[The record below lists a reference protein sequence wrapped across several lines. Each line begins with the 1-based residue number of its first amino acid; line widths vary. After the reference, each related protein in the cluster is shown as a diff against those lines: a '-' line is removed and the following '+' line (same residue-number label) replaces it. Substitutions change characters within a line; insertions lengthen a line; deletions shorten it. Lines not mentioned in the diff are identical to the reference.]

1 MKMAQLR
8 LFNHASVLNLFLLLV
23 LPVANGDGDV
33 MKFTDAD
40 FKEGIKSYDVL
51 LVKFY
56 APWCGH
62 CKKLA
67 PEFEKAAT
75 KLLQNDPPIHLADVD
90 CTEEKKI
97 CDEFSVS
104 GFPTLK
110 IFRKGELAQD
120 YDGPRV
126 AEGIVKYMRGQAGP
140 SATEIRTPQ
149 EFEKMLGADDITI
162 CGFFEGDSKLKD
174 SFLKV
179 ADTERDRFKFVWT
192 SNKQILESKGYNDD
206 IVAYQPKKFH
216 NKFEPSGFKYDGNYD
231 TDKIKEFLLHETNGL
246 VGIRTSEN
254 RYQFDLLPMFVVYSK
269 IDYELD
275 PKGSNYWR
283 NRVLT
288 VAKDYRR
295 KAYFAI
301 SNKDDFSFDL
311 DEFGLAGRK
320 DTKPL
325 VAARSKKGK
334 FFMKE
339 EFSVENLRKFVED
352 VINDRLEPHM
362 KSEEPPEE
370 QGDVKVVVAKTF
382 QEMVVDVEK
391 DVLIE
396 FYAPWCGHCKALAPK
411 YDELGQKLSGEPGV
425 VIAKMD
431 ATANDVPPPFQVQG
445 FPTLYWVPKN
455 RKDKPEPYSGGR
467 EVDDFIKYIAKHATE
482 ELKGYKR
489 DGKPKKKKEE
499 L

>member
-1 MKMAQLR
+1 MAQLR
-8 LFNHASVLNLFLLLV
+8 LFNHALVLNLFLLLV

-40 FKEGIKSYDVL
+40 FKEGSKPYDVL

-75 KLLQNDPPIHLADVD
+75 KLLQNDPPIHLAEVD

-110 IFRKGELAQD
+110 IFRKGELVQD

-140 SATEIRTPQ
+140 SAAEISTPQ
-149 EFEKMLGADDITI
+149 EFEKMLEADDVTI

-206 IVAYQPKKFH
+206 IVAYQPKKLH

-288 VAKDYRR
+288 VAKDYKR

-301 SNKDDFSFDL
+301 SNRDDFSFDL
-311 DEFGLAGRK
+311 DEFGLASRT

-370 QGDVKVVVAKTF
+370 QGDVKVIVAKTF

-467 EVDDFIKYIAKHATE
+467 EVDDFIKYIAKHATK

-489 DGKPKKKKEE
+489 DGKPKKKEE

>member
-1 MKMAQLR
+1 MYVISKQKWKPTNEITTQLGRLTLTLVNALR
-8 LFNHASVLNLFLLLV
+8 LNRPFVGNVKEVNGMTLVRLFDASIFKLFLFLI
-23 LPVANGDGDV
+23 LPLTNADGDV

-40 FKEGIKSYDVL
+40 FKEGIKPYDVL
-51 LVKFY
+51 LVRTLQKI
-56 APWCGH
+56 
-62 CKKLA
+62 A

-75 KLLQNDPPIHLADVD
+75 KLLQNDPPIHLAEVD
-90 CTEEKKI
+90 CTEEKKT
-97 CDEFSVS
+97 CDEYGVS

-140 SATEIRTPQ
+140 SATEINTQQ
-149 EFEKMLGADDITI
+149 EFEKMLQADDVTI
-162 CGFFEGDSKLKD
+162 CGFFEENSKLKD

-179 ADTERDRFKFVWT
+179 ADTERDRF
-192 SNKQILESKGYNDD
+192 ND

-216 NKFEPSGFKYDGNYD
+216 NKFEPNEFKYDGNYD

-246 VGIRTSEN
+246 VGIRTAEN
-254 RYQFDLLPMFVVYSK
+254 RYQYDLLPMFVVYGK
-269 IDYELD
+269 VDYELD

-283 NRVLT
+283 NRVLM
-288 VAKDYRR
+288 VAKDYKR
-295 KAYFAI
+295 KANFAM
-301 SNKDDFSFDL
+301 SNKEDFSFDL
-311 DEFGLAGRK
+311 DEFGLANRK

-325 VAARSKKGK
+325 VAARIDGK
-334 FFMKE
+334 VNS
-339 EFSVENLRKFVED
+339 FSVENLKKFVED
-352 VINDRLEPHM
+352 VIGDRLEPYM
-362 KSEEPPEE
+362 KSEEAPED

-382 QEMVVDVEK
+382 QEMIMNVEK

-445 FPTLYWVPKN
+445 
-455 RKDKPEPYSGGR
+455 
-467 EVDDFIKYIAKHATE
+467 
-482 ELKGYKR
+482 
-489 DGKPKKKKEE
+489 
-499 L
+499 

>member
-1 MKMAQLR
+1 MALLR
-8 LFNHASVLNLFLLLV
+8 SFNTALISYSLSLLL
-23 LPVANGDGDV
+23 LPVAKADGDV
-33 MKFTDAD
+33 MEFTDSD
-40 FKEGIKSYDVL
+40 FKEGIKPYDVL

-75 KLLQNDPPIHLADVD
+75 KLLQNDPPIHLAKVD
-90 CTEEKKI
+90 CTEEKKT

-140 SATEIRTPQ
+140 SAAEISTPQ
-149 EFEKMLGADDITI
+149 EFEKMLEADDVTI

-192 SNKQILESKGYNDD
+192 SNKQILESNGYNDD

-216 NKFEPSGFKYDGNYD
+216 NKFEPNGFKYDGNYD

-254 RYQFDLLPMFVVYSK
+254 RYQFDQLPMFVVYSK

-283 NRVLT
+283 NRVLI
-288 VAKDYRR
+288 VANAYKR

-311 DEFGLAGRK
+311 DEFGLADRK

-352 VINDRLEPHM
+352 VVNDRLEPHM

-382 QEMVVDVEK
+382 QEMVIDAEK

-396 FYAPWCGHCKALAPK
+396 FYAPWCGHCNALAPK
-411 YDELGQKLSGEPGV
+411 YDELGQKLSGESGV
-425 VIAKMD
+425 IIAKMD

-482 ELKGYKR
+482 ELEGYKR
-489 DGKPKKKKEE
+489 DGKPKKKKKEE

>member
-1 MKMAQLR
+1 MTLLR
-8 LFNHASVLNLFLLLV
+8 LFDAALIWNSLLLI
-23 LPVANGDGDV
+23 LPVTEADGDV

-40 FKEGIKSYDVL
+40 FKEGIKPYDVL

-62 CKKLA
+62 CKKMA

-75 KLLQNDPPIHLADVD
+75 KLLQNDPPIHLAEVD
-90 CTEEKKI
+90 CTEEKKT
-97 CDEFSVS
+97 CDDFGVS

-140 SATEIRTPQ
+140 SATEITTTK
-149 EFEKMLGADDITI
+149 EFEKILEADDVTI
-162 CGFFEGDSKLKD
+162 CGFFDGDTKLKD

-192 SNKQILESKGYNDD
+192 SNKEIMESYGYN
-206 IVAYQPKKFH
+206 
-216 NKFEPSGFKYDGNYD
+216 E
-231 TDKIKEFLLHETNGL
+231 NGL
-246 VGIRTSEN
+246 VGVRTSEN
-254 RYQFDLLPMFVVYSK
+254 RYQFDRLPMFVIYGK

-283 NRVLT
+283 NRALM

-301 SNKDDFSFDL
+301 SNKDDFSNDL
-311 DEFGLAGRK
+311 DEFGLADRK

-325 VAARSKKGK
+325 VAARSIKGK

-352 VINDRLEPHM
+352 VISDKLEPHM
-362 KSEEPPEE
+362 KSEEPPET

-382 QEMVVDVEK
+382 QEMVIDVEK

-396 FYAPWCGHCKALAPK
+396 FYAPWCGHCKSLAPK
-411 YDELGQKLSGEPGV
+411 YDELGEKLSGEPDI

-467 EVDDFIKYIAKHATE
+467 EVSDFIKYIAKHATE

-489 DGKPKKKKEE
+489 DGKPKKEE